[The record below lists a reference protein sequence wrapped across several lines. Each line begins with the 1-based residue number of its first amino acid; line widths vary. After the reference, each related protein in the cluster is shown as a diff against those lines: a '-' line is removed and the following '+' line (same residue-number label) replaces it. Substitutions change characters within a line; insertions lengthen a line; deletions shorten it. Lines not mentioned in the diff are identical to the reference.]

1 MRINGPAREIVLK
14 VVYYGPGMAGKT
26 TNLTVV
32 HDRVPSQAAGDMV
45 MVDTHSERT
54 LRFDLLAVDAA
65 PVRGHKVRFEFYTVP
80 GQSYYAATRR
90 AVLAGADGVVFVA
103 DSRREALD
111 ENIEAMNEMLN
122 NLRHHGLPE
131 DLPVVVQYNKQDLPT
146 ALKREQL
153 EPLMNVRGWP
163 SQAGIAIDGQGVMET
178 MQAITALII
187 RRAEASNQIPD
198 LSSSPPA
205 IDPGRPPASWL
216 ISCYRC
222 QAMLEVPDAKIGA
235 LYACGIC
242 ASPLEVTDPER
253 GLTRPPVA
261 QGTAVVGNR
270 AATATQDES
279 AYGLQTVAETG
290 GVALGRESAATQS
303 SGNAPAGTPFEIPGY
318 DVVAPLDDSL
328 LGRRSRVRERAS
340 GRNLRALSINSAL
353 FRQPGYR
360 ENLEPYVR
368 LASQV
373 KHPYILP
380 LAALTATKEAA
391 VLFSADPPDYEPLGH
406 ILARRRALAPPH
418 AMGIVRQVALALEE
432 AARHGVVHGWLR
444 PDVVLVSPDGNV
456 LVDEFACPKNHRFL
470 IRELSGASAAT
481 EYYLAPE
488 HIGDENRS
496 DIRSDMFMLGGLLF
510 RMLTGEGLVTGYNA
524 HEALHKVVANG
535 ARSLRS
541 VQAGV
546 SRDLDLFYQS
556 LVATERKDRYQSYRE
571 LIDTLDKFGGGA
583 KRQTLRLTQNVQA
596 PGTGGIRRPGTG
608 PMRRPGGTG
617 QLRRVGTSELPRVGT
632 ASIQRQQP
640 RSGEHQTGSVRKREP
655 QGSGALIP
663 IMVVLALVLGA
674 GIAYVMLNPTLG
686 RSNPPPPVPLEPAT
700 AHPPAPAPA
709 DTTPKGE
716 QPQRHLPKSSYLDK
730 PAPTVTQTPPATV
743 PSPLESPAGTPPPA
757 PTPVNPNNDP
767 NLRIGVVLRIAELE
781 RSQHFKEAMEASEEM
796 PSAEEKQAKI
806 LNVIATHDRAKA
818 DVEARITASRSMV
831 EIDAMLKP
839 AATVWGLPGDDDWAK
854 AQRANAAARLGGG
867 PATAPLAQLPVPV
880 PAPSPGTQPPTPAPA
895 PAGGMSIEKVTAIDG
910 QISIAL
916 VANTPTLALQ
926 TASPL
931 DAAAAETAAIKR
943 KIAIWTKRGDILGRV
958 ITERSPILRIPHP
971 TTNEMWDIT
980 AASSGGLSV
989 SSAAGSKT
997 DLTWNQ
1003 VTIKDLARVC
1013 TEITVNPMAKSE
1025 EHVLSTV
1032 MLLLAGETV
1041 LARVQI
1047 QKGKAVLEPDAAAD
1061 LELLVGLQRRRDALE
1076 LVTRA
1081 DEAVRTGNAKLLAE
1095 LVEQIKKLDKSLQPL
1110 VAVALTRLEGE
1121 LKGGV
1126 TPVPGAGNPVPNANK
1141 DHLSFATPNDL
1152 NAFTQRSGAWQSGNG
1167 SLSNSASGANQDCRL
1182 VRSDL
1187 KDARALHIIFQPL
1200 NQKGAMVVDFRGVR
1214 LVIEFGAST
1223 YQAISK
1229 EETLKPKPF
1238 SFLPKAGNS
1247 LFFELKQPNNF
1258 VSIDVNNGADT
1269 MGLKGGE
1276 VMNDSLSLT
1285 LDTGALVSIQE
1296 VQIMRGSPASQ
1307 PRDKAGDLRKLGI
1320 DPLGGAYLDAPLIV
1334 LPTGGNNPSGFAMP
1348 LKDNVSGA
1356 TFEAKG
1362 TGNLRI
1368 QLGNPNDR
1376 SGQWIDVPVGV
1387 VATAYKVSWTAN
1399 SLVVSDGVGNP
1410 VGTVAL
1416 MGGHSHF
1423 MIYALQEATIMST
1436 PRLIYQ

>member
-90 AVLAGADGVVFVA
+90 AVLASADGVVFVA

-178 MQAITALII
+178 MQAITALIL
-187 RRAEASNQIPD
+187 RRAEASHQIPD
-198 LSSSPPA
+198 LSAAPPTVDA
-205 IDPGRPPASWL
+205 GRAPASWL

-261 QGTAVVGNR
+261 QGTPVSGSR
-270 AATATQDES
+270 SAATATQDDS
-279 AYGLQTVAETG
+279 AYGLQTVADTG
-290 GVALGRESAATQS
+290 AGALGRESPAGSQQGGTS
-303 SGNAPAGTPFEIPGY
+303 AGTPFEIPGF
-318 DVVAPLDDSL
+318 DLVAPLDDSL
-328 LGRRSRVRERAS
+328 LGRRVRVRERAT

-380 LAALTATKEAA
+380 LAALTPTKEAA

-488 HIGDENRS
+488 HIGEENRS

-583 KRQTLRLTQNVQA
+583 KRQTLRLTQSVPA
-596 PGTGGIRRPGTG
+596 PGTGGHRRPGTQ
-608 PMRRPGGTG
+608 PLRRPGGTG

-632 ASIQRQQP
+632 ASVQRQQP
-640 RSGEHQTGSVRKREP
+640 RSGEHQTTSLRKREP

-686 RSNPPPPVPLEPAT
+686 RSNPAPVPTSDPAPRT
-700 AHPPAPAPA
+700 PTPPPAPAPVA
-709 DTTPKGE
+709 TDTRPRAELPPRRLPTTSFNDR
-716 QPQRHLPKSSYLDK
+716 QPTAVN
-730 PAPTVTQTPPATV
+730 PA
-743 PSPLESPAGTPPPA
+743 PPA
-757 PTPVNPNNDP
+757 PPETPAAPVPAPAAVGGDP
-767 NLRIGVVLRIAELE
+767 KQVRIGVVLHIAELE
-781 RSQHFKEAMEASEEM
+781 RAQRFKEAMEACEAM

-806 LNVIATHDRAKA
+806 LNVIASHDRARTDLESKVA
-818 DVEARITASRSMV
+818 ASKSLAEV
-831 EIDAMLKP
+831 DAMLKP

-854 AQRANAAARLGGG
+854 AERANAAARLGGAAV
-867 PATAPLAQLPVPV
+867 PIAVATPT
-880 PAPSPGTQPPTPAPA
+880 PAPGPGAGAPAPAPA
-895 PAGGMSIEKVTAIDG
+895 PAGGMGIEKITAIDG
-910 QISIAL
+910 QISLAL
-916 VANTPTLALQ
+916 VGNNPTLAQ
-926 TASPL
+926 QDAGPL
-931 DAAAAETAAIKR
+931 DPAAAETAAIKR
-943 KIAIWTKRGDILGRV
+943 KIAIWTRRGDILGRV
-958 ITERSPILRIPHP
+958 ISERAPTLRIPHP
-971 TTNEMWDIT
+971 TTNEMWDISV
-980 AASSGGLSV
+980 ASSAGLSV
-989 SSAAGSKT
+989 ASAAGSKT

-1013 TEITVNPMAKSE
+1013 TEITLSPMAKSE

-1047 QKGKAVLEPDAAAD
+1047 QKGKAVLEPDAVAD

-1076 LVTRA
+1076 LVVKA
-1081 DEAVRTGNAKLLAE
+1081 NEAARQGNAKLLAE
-1095 LVEQIKKLDKSLQPL
+1095 FVEALKKLDKTLQPL
-1110 VAVALTRLEGE
+1110 VAGDLARLQE
-1121 LKGGV
+1121 LQKGGV
-1126 TPVPGAGNPVPNANK
+1126 TPAPGGGGNPAPGANK
-1141 DHLSFATPNDL
+1141 DHLTFASPNDIY
-1152 NAFTQRSGAWQSGNG
+1152 AFTQRSGSWQCGNG
-1167 SLSNSASGANQDCRL
+1167 KLENAANANGDCRL
-1182 VRSDL
+1182 SRADL
-1187 KDARALHIIFQPL
+1187 KDARALHLIFLPL
-1200 NQKGAMVVDFRGVR
+1200 NQRGAMIVDFRGVR
-1214 LVIEFGAST
+1214 LVIDFGAST
-1223 YQAISK
+1223 FQAISK
-1229 EETLKPKPF
+1229 DETLKPKPF
-1238 SFLPKAGNS
+1238 SFLPKASNS
-1247 LFFELKQPNNF
+1247 LYFELKQPNNF
-1258 VSIDVNNGADT
+1258 VAIDVNNGAET
-1269 MGLKGGE
+1269 LALKGGE
-1276 VMNDSLSLT
+1276 MITDGLSLA
-1285 LDTGALVSIQE
+1285 LDTGALVSIQDL
-1296 VQIMRGSPASQ
+1296 QIMRGSPAQ
-1307 PRDKAGDLRKLGI
+1307 QARDKSGDLRRLGI
-1320 DPLGGAYLDAPLIV
+1320 DPLGGAFLEAPTIV
-1334 LPTGGNNPSGFAMP
+1334 LPAGGSTPSGFAMP

-1356 TFEAKG
+1356 TFSAKG

-1376 SGQWIDVPVGV
+1376 SGQWIDVPIGP
-1387 VATAYKVSWTAN
+1387 VATAFKVSWTAA
-1399 SLVVSDGVGNP
+1399 SLTVTDGVGNP
-1410 VGTVAL
+1410 VGQVAL

-1436 PRLIYQ
+1436 PSMIYQ